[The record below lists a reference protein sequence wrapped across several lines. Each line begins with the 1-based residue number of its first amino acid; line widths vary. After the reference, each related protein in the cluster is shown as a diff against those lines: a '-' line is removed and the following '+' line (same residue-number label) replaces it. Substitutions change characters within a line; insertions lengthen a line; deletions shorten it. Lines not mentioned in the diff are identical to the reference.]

1 MSLDKLNVDLSG
13 AAFCDVDET
22 GHAKDFIAYLDLAST
37 CFRPVKRFALS
48 LLQLEPGQFVLDL
61 GCGCG
66 DDLRKL
72 APLVAPSGL
81 AFGVDN
87 STSLIHEA
95 QRRHGMSGL
104 PLKFET
110 GDAAH
115 LRWADGFF
123 HACYSDRVLQHLSDP
138 QGTLLEIHRLLKPGG
153 RVVVVDRDWGMVT
166 LTAADN
172 ATTTAVL
179 SRASTGIRNGR
190 IGRQLS
196 EMLHNAGFDAV
207 EVYPHRIHIENFATA
222 DALLDLQ
229 VILNHAVDEH
239 LVEQRAADSWLADL
253 HHRDAVGSFSAA
265 VSLFAS
271 CAVKTC

>member
-1 MSLDKLNVDLSG
+1 MSQDKLNFDLSG

-22 GHAKDFIAYLDLAST
+22 GHEEEFIAYLDLAST
-37 CFRPVKRFALS
+37 HFRPVKRLALV
-48 LLQLEPGQFVLDL
+48 LLQLKHGQFVLDV

-66 DDLRKL
+66 DDLREMAKL
-72 APLVAPSGL
+72 VSSSGL
-81 AFGVDN
+81 ALGVDK
-87 STSLIHEA
+87 STSLIQEA
-95 QRRHGMSGL
+95 QRRHVLSGL

-123 HACYSDRVLQHLSDP
+123 HACYADRVLQHLSDP

-166 LTAADN
+166 LNAADN
-172 ATTTAVL
+172 ATTAAIL
-179 SRASTGIRNGR
+179 SRASTGIRNAQ

-229 VILNHAVDEH
+229 VILNHAVNEH
-239 LVEQRAADSWLADL
+239 LVEQGAADSWLADL
-253 HHRDAVGSFSAA
+253 RHRDTVGSFSAA